1 MRFPMRLAV
10 GAALAAVLLLSTGL
24 HAQWVYVG
32 RKALGKIQSMTQK
45 EKTGAP
51 GYSVATV
58 VLEGS
63 ADRVYSAAVKA
74 AETSPRARL
83 AQQDAPRRTLEF
95 VVDGQVVGLKVSQVD
110 SKKVHIL
117 IASTILP
124 DKTDATPAA
133 VEATLRICKEMG
145 AACSVVP

>member
-1 MRFPMRLAV
+1 MRFPIRLAV
-10 GAALAAVLLLSTGL
+10 GAALAAVLFASMGL

-32 RKALGKIQSMTQK
+32 RKALGKVQSLTQK

-63 ADRVYSAAVKA
+63 ADRVYATAVKA

-83 AQQDAPRRTLEF
+83 TQQDAPKRTLEF

-110 SKKVHIL
+110 SKKVQVL

-124 DKTDATPAA
+124 DKTDATPAT

-145 AACSVVP
+145 AVCNVVP